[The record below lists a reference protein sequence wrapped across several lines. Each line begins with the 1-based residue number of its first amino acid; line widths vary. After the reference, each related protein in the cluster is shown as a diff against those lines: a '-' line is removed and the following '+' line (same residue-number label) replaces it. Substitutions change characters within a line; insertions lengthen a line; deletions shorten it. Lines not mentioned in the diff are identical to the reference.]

1 MTENNSAIP
10 RSFWIVSGAA
20 LVWNV
25 IGINSYVM
33 QVTMTEDALMAL
45 PEAQRA
51 LYENIPAW
59 ATAAYAIAVN
69 AGVVGSLL
77 LLFKSSWALPVFV
90 ISLAG
95 IFVQMFH
102 GFVVTNLLEV
112 LGPTG
117 AILPSIIVAVGLALI
132 WYAREAKEKGWI
144 S

>member
-1 MTENNSAIP
+1 MTENNAAIP
-10 RSFWIVSGAA
+10 RSFRIVSGAA

-25 IGINSYVM
+25 IGINSYIM
-33 QVTMTEDALMAL
+33 QVTMTEEAFLAL

-51 LYENIPAW
+51 LYENIPTW

-90 ISLAG
+90 
-95 IFVQMFH
+95 QMFH
-102 GFVVTNLLEV
+102 GFVVANLLEV
-112 LGPTG
+112 LGPIS
-117 AILPSIIVAVGLALI
+117 AILPSMIIAVGLALV
-132 WYAREAKEKGWI
+132 WYARAVKEKGWI